1 MLVAIH
7 PVRCTSI
14 FPEASQRAASI
25 KEGSYNRRSVQSIAY
40 YFDVEAKLWA
50 PLPFVAQSDEETSS
64 YFCAERS
71 ENYLFVARQKHN
83 KVNSIE
89 RYDVVNNSW
98 VELPE
103 YGNNHKVDCLCSV
116 GDYLYA
122 ISESNPPQ
130 RYSLTN
136 NSWQGGVR
144 LEVEERCKKFST
156 VSATVM
162 NSKIYVIHGYQ
173 RNESGISN
181 TRWVSEPAVV
191 HCFDPKY
198 NLWKKL
204 ASTCHP
210 HFESSLLVV
219 NNRLCVAGG
228 WDHDSLFRKPA
239 PVEVYDEAANTWSV
253 VPQKHISPN
262 NLGAVEI
269 EGRVYFII
277 NKFPVDSG
285 IRIPPEEMY
294 QVDLSGWGDLAKVER
309 GTVLCYLPVNMAN
322 LSREKNSDQG
332 WHCY

>member
-25 KEGSYNRRSVQSIAY
+25 KDGSYNRRSVQSIAY
-40 YFDVEAKLWA
+40 YFDVKAKLWA

-71 ENYLFVARQKHN
+71 GNYLFVARQKHN

-103 YGNNHKVDCLCSV
+103 YGNNHKVDCLYSV

-136 NSWQGGVR
+136 NSWQGGEGLKVGGNKEK
-144 LEVEERCKKFST
+144 LST

-173 RNESGISN
+173 RNESEGGKPS
-181 TRWVSEPAVV
+181 WVSKPAVV
-191 HCFDPKY
+191 HCFDPKF
-198 NLWKKL
+198 NVWTKL
-204 ASTCHP
+204 ESTCHP
-210 HFESSLLVV
+210 HFHSSLFVV
-219 NNRLCVAGG
+219 NNRLYVAGG
-228 WDHDSLFRKPA
+228 YIDDNGDDLA
-239 PVEVYDEAANTWSV
+239 PVEAYDEGTNTWSV
-253 VPQKHISPN
+253 VPQKHIPPN
-262 NLGAVEI
+262 VLGAVEI

-285 IRIPPEEMY
+285 IRIPLEEMY
-294 QVDLSGWGDLAKVER
+294 QVDLSGWGDVAKVNR
-309 GTVLCYLPVNMAN
+309 KAVLCYLPVKSEN
-322 LSREKNSDQG
+322 LK
-332 WHCY
+332 

>member
-7 PVRCTSI
+7 PTICIRV
-14 FPEASQRAASI
+14 PKASQNAESI
-25 KEGSYNRRSVQSIAY
+25 KYGAYNRMSPQCIAY
-40 YFDVEAKLWA
+40 FFDFEAKLWK
-50 PLPFVAQSDEETSS
+50 PLPSVAQPDEKTTASL
-64 YFCAERS
+64 CAERIG
-71 ENYLFVARQKHN
+71 NYLFVAQQRQE
-83 KVNSIE
+83 KVNFIH

-98 VELPE
+98 VELPK
-103 YGNNHKVDCLCSV
+103 YGNNHEVNCLCSV

-173 RNESGISN
+173 RNESEGGKPS
-181 TRWVSEPAVV
+181 WVNKPAMV
-191 HCFDPKY
+191 HCFDPKF
-198 NLWKKL
+198 NVWTKL
-204 ASTCHP
+204 ESTCHP
-210 HFESSLLVV
+210 HFHSSLFVV

-228 WDHDSLFRKPA
+228 YIDDIWCDLA
-239 PVEVYDEAANTWSV
+239 PVEAYDEGTNTWSV
-253 VPQKHISPN
+253 VPQKHIPPN

-285 IRIPPEEMY
+285 IRIPPEERY
-294 QVDLSGWGDLAKVER
+294 QVDLSGWEDVAKGR
-309 GTVLCYLPVNMAN
+309 SGAVLCYLPVKSEN
-322 LSREKNSDQG
+322 LK
-332 WHCY
+332 

>member
-14 FPEASQRAASI
+14 FPEASQRAVSI
-25 KEGSYNRRSVQSIAY
+25 KDGSYNRRSVRSIAY
-40 YFDVEAKLWA
+40 YFDVKAKLWA

-71 ENYLFVARQKHN
+71 GNYLFVARQKHN

-103 YGNNHKVDCLCSV
+103 YGNNHKIDCLCSV

-173 RNESGISN
+173 RYESRMSN

-204 ASTCHP
+204 ASTCHL
-210 HFESSLLVV
+210 HFKSSLLVV

-228 WDHDSLFRKPA
+228 WEHDSVFRKPA
-239 PVEVYDEAANTWSV
+239 LVEVYDEAANTWSV
-253 VPQKHISPN
+253 VPQKHIPPN

-309 GTVLCYLPVNMAN
+309 ETVLCYLPVNMAN

-332 WHCY
+332 

>member
-7 PVRCTSI
+7 PVHCTSI
-14 FPEASQRAASI
+14 FPEASQHAASI
-25 KEGSYNRRSVQSIAY
+25 KDGAYNRRSVQSMAY

-71 ENYLFVARQKHN
+71 GNYLFVARQKHN

-136 NSWQGGVR
+136 NSWQGGEGLKVGR
-144 LEVEERCKKFST
+144 NKEKLST

-162 NSKIYVIHGYQ
+162 NSKIYVIHGYKIAKS
-173 RNESGISN
+173 EGINPS
-181 TRWVSEPAVV
+181 WVSQPAVV
-191 HCFDPKY
+191 HCFDPEY
-198 NLWKKL
+198 NVWTKL
-204 ASTCHP
+204 ASTFHP
-210 HFESSLLVV
+210 HFKSSLFVV

-228 WDHDSLFRKPA
+228 KIDDYIYRA
-239 PVEVYDEAANTWSV
+239 PVEVYDEGTNTWSV
-253 VPQKHISPN
+253 VSQEHIPPN

-285 IRIPPEEMY
+285 IRIPPEERY
-294 QVDLSGWGDLAKVER
+294 QVDLSGWEDVAKGR
-309 GTVLCYLPVNMAN
+309 SGAVLCYLPVKSEN
-322 LSREKNSDQG
+322 LK
-332 WHCY
+332 

>member
-7 PVRCTSI
+7 PTDHVRV
-14 FPEASQRAASI
+14 PEASQNAKSI
-25 KEGSYNRRSVQSIAY
+25 MYGAYRLMLPQCIAY
-40 YFDVEAKLWA
+40 FFDFEAKLWK
-50 PLPFVAQSDEETSS
+50 PLPSVAQPDEKTTASL
-64 YFCAERS
+64 CAERIG
-71 ENYLFVARQKHN
+71 NYLFVAQQRQE
-83 KVNSIE
+83 KVNFIH

-98 VELPE
+98 VELPK
-103 YGNNHKVDCLCSV
+103 YGNNHEVNCLCSV

-173 RNESGISN
+173 RNESEGGKPS
-181 TRWVSEPAVV
+181 WVNKPAMV
-191 HCFDPKY
+191 HCFDPKF
-198 NLWKKL
+198 NVWTKL
-204 ASTCHP
+204 ESTCHP
-210 HFESSLLVV
+210 HFHSSLFVV

-228 WDHDSLFRKPA
+228 YIDDIWCDLA
-239 PVEVYDEAANTWSV
+239 PVEAYDEGTNTWSV
-253 VPQKHISPN
+253 VPQKHIPPN

-285 IRIPPEEMY
+285 IRIPPEERY
-294 QVDLSGWGDLAKVER
+294 QVDLSGWEDVAKGR
-309 GTVLCYLPVNMAN
+309 SGAVLCYLPVKSEN
-322 LSREKNSDQG
+322 LK
-332 WHCY
+332 

>member
-1 MLVAIH
+1 MLVAIQ

-14 FPEASQRAASI
+14 FPEASQRAVSI
-25 KEGSYNRRSVQSIAY
+25 KDGSYNRRSVRSIAY
-40 YFDVEAKLWA
+40 YFDVKAKLWA

-71 ENYLFVARQKHN
+71 GNYLFVARQKHN

-103 YGNNHKVDCLCSV
+103 YGNNHKIDCLCSV

-136 NSWQGGVR
+136 NSWQGGEGLKV
-144 LEVEERCKKFST
+144 VENEEKLRT

-162 NSKIYVIHGYQ
+162 NSKIYVIHGCKKYG
-173 RNESGISN
+173 RDG
-181 TRWVSEPAVV
+181 RYLCWVNAPAVV

-198 NLWKKL
+198 NVWTKL
-204 ASTCHP
+204 ASTRDP
-210 HFESSLLVV
+210 RLGSSLFAV

-228 WDHDSLFRKPA
+228 KSGGDGSLA
-239 PVEVYDEAANTWSV
+239 PVEVYDEGTNTWSV
-253 VPQKHISPN
+253 VPQKHIPPN

-309 GTVLCYLPVNMAN
+309 ETVLCYLPVNMAN

-332 WHCY
+332 

>member
-7 PVRCTSI
+7 PVRCTST

-25 KEGSYNRRSVQSIAY
+25 KDGSYNRRSVQSIAY
-40 YFDVEAKLWA
+40 YFDVKAKLWA

-71 ENYLFVARQKHN
+71 GNYLFVARQKHN

-144 LEVEERCKKFST
+144 LEVKEGLETFST

-162 NSKIYVIHGYQ
+162 NSKIYVIHGYK
-173 RNESGISN
+173 RNQIGKRD
-181 TRWVSEPAVV
+181 TRWVV
-191 HCFDPKY
+191 
-198 NLWKKL
+198 
-204 ASTCHP
+204 
-210 HFESSLLVV
+210 
-219 NNRLCVAGG
+219 G
-228 WDHDSLFRKPA
+228 SLF
-239 PVEVYDEAANTWSV
+239 
-253 VPQKHISPN
+253 
-262 NLGAVEI
+262 
-269 EGRVYFII
+269 
-277 NKFPVDSG
+277 
-285 IRIPPEEMY
+285 
-294 QVDLSGWGDLAKVER
+294 
-309 GTVLCYLPVNMAN
+309 
-322 LSREKNSDQG
+322 
-332 WHCY
+332 